1 VTRYVFQTVWLVAA
15 PRQAVWDVLSDVLR
29 WPQWWRG
36 AGPVSELERG
46 DERRVGSRYRV
57 RWRARLPYTVEMDF
71 VVDEVEEP
79 VRMSGRA
86 SGDLA
91 GTGMWRLTEAGEVT
105 RVTYDWDVCT
115 TPRWMDAVALV
126 ARPVLARNHDWVMRR
141 GGEGLARQLDAEGY
155 SPR

>member
-1 VTRYVFQTVWLVAA
+1 MFQTVWLVEA
-15 PRQAVWDVLSDVLR
+15 RREAVWDVLSDVLR

-36 AGPVSELERG
+36 ARSVSELEPG
-46 DERRVGSRYRV
+46 DARRVGSRYRV

-71 VVDEVEEP
+71 AVDEVEAP
-79 VRMSGRA
+79 VHMAGRA
-86 SGDLA
+86 SGDLT
-91 GTGMWRLTEAGEVT
+91 GTGVWALAEEGGLT

-126 ARPVLARNHDWVMRR
+126 ARPVLARNHGWVMRE
-141 GGEGLARQLDAEGY
+141 GGKGLARELATAVY